1 VGSYAVDGRRVAA
14 VRSGW
19 AEAAARALRLV
30 ERATA
35 LLQQFRQCARGKS
48 GSGVTFAG
56 GNEPTSGLVAV
67 LLLRTLCNQVRLFGL
82 GRSTDPQTPY
92 QYYRLFGTERSKGN
106 AVHSFKAENWLLSTL
121 SHLGRVTWCKPTGC
135 YKKGDKVRLDFPK
148 GGAPARTSAAA
159 ATLHSSTAGLPPG
172 QRAHDDRVPVKR
184 PLPASMPL
192 SAVGF

>member
-1 VGSYAVDGRRVAA
+1 MH
-14 VRSGW
+14 
-19 AEAAARALRLV
+19 RAV

-56 GNEPTSGLVAV
+56 GDEPTSGLVAV
-67 LLLRTLCNQVRLFGL
+67 LLLRTLCDQVRLFGL
-82 GRSTDPQTPY
+82 GRSTNPQTPY

-135 YKKGDKVRLDFPK
+135 YKKGDTVRLDFPK
-148 GGAPARTSAAA
+148 AAASSRSSAAA
-159 ATLHSSTAGLPPG
+159 APPLHRSAARLHQPG
-172 QRAHDDRVPVKR
+172 QRAHDNSVPVKR
-184 PLPASMPL
+184 PLPATTPL
-192 SAVGF
+192 SAIGF